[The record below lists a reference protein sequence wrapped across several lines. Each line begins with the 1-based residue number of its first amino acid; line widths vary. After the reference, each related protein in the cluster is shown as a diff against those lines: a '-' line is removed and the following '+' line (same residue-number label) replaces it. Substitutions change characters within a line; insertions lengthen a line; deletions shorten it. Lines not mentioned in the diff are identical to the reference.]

1 MSRHTPWGYS
11 DSQEQIQPGIIFYST
26 PSHGGYHV
34 SAALNRTMPDSLRL
48 DGGWYEEDCDWARV
62 VVAFPLH
69 FPPET
74 VEEAKATLRAW
85 CPRAY
90 ERFYGVTL
98 NPGESYMLD
107 HHPDGFGRGLQ

>member
-1 MSRHTPWGYS
+1 MRTPWGTS
-11 DSQEQIQPGIIFYST
+11 DSHETIAPGIVFYST

-34 SAALNRTMPDSLRL
+34 SPALNRTMPESLRI

-62 VVAFPLH
+62 PLAFPGH
-69 FPPET
+69 FQPET
-74 VEEAKATLRAW
+74 LEEARACLRAW

-98 NPGESYMLD
+98 KPGESYMLD
-107 HHPDGFGRGLQ
+107 RHPDGFRRGLQ